1 MSDAISLDD
10 LVRAAMSAPAEKRE
24 AALRLL
30 QGKLPK
36 PEPFLTLR
44 GLCKELGFGATT
56 LRRWRVPS
64 HDLGGHRRY
73 RLVEVE
79 AYLASEAFLRR
90 QAALRAERRSARTSY
105 FGNGR
110 NRPGRRQTLSVAGI
124 G

>member
-10 LVRAAMSAPAEKRE
+10 LVRAAMSAPLEKRE

-30 QGKLPK
+30 QGQHPK

-73 RLVEVE
+73 RVGEVE
-79 AYLASEAFLRR
+79 AYLSSESFLRVK
-90 QAALRAERRSARTSY
+90 AALRAERRSERTP

-110 NRPGRRQTLSVAGI
+110 HRPDRSQASLLAGLR
-124 G
+124 